1 MFVNRPVVWKGAKVV
16 NSVDSF
22 QQACTS
28 FLITAHSGQAEKKS
42 FICFFL
48 LSPLLL
54 KICTPNV
61 RFVWVE
67 KTTEHEILTLLL
79 FGRKCCYWMQ
89 QS

>member
-16 NSVDSF
+16 NSDDSF
-22 QQACTS
+22 QQAMTS
-28 FLITAHSGQAEKKS
+28 FQIALLSRQAKKKS

-54 KICTPNV
+54 KICRPNA

-67 KTTEHEILTLLL
+67 KNN
-79 FGRKCCYWMQ
+79 
-89 QS
+89 